1 MYFNTCILI
10 RYLAIHSIRDLGTD
24 DQSMNMVNGVFF
36 FNGIEYRYFR
46 ISIHSDRCRTNCR
59 SHSVFASMKNLI
71 NIYAPIK
78 NKIKIRMRY
87 WRILNR
93 RIRKCINHCK
103 KVTPIK
109 VASCEWLWHSMLQ
122 FYGLWTVHCLE
133 LLKWENCVSR
143 KCVCV

>member
-24 DQSMNMVNGVFF
+24 DQSMNMVNGVFSLMESNIDISIF
-36 FNGIEYRYFR
+36 QFTLTAAEQIVVPILFLLQAR
-46 ISIHSDRCRTNCR
+46 ISSIFTP
-59 SHSVFASMKNLI
+59 
-71 NIYAPIK
+71 PIK